1 MNIFQD
7 FYKGKNI
14 MLLKEIDNKE
24 LNSPSKKFDKKLK
37 NKFNIIFIVIFIMI
51 LINSI
56 LSAYLLNDL
65 INKSNEL
72 ILRDMYIKNSITDI
86 KYKVTKGHLY
96 FEEIISGDENE
107 QINDVYNIWQESIDI
122 CKNVSKNRLISKET
136 LSFFKQFEND
146 INLLVES
153 GKKRFSNKKDGK
165 TGSDSDQKFDELYEN
180 IMNLTEHVSNKVNRD
195 VNQGSISLK
204 VKYDFGI
211 SVIILITSL
220 FVLYSFFVLSYIN
233 KNISKSIENIISSI
247 KRFLNGENNYNLL
260 VKSKDEIGLLEYN
273 LNNMFLIINDTN
285 KNLLNEKESITQ
297 KVKSAVKE
305 SEESKNNLEI
315 KMKELLL
322 LTKDIEKARE
332 DLELKNNIIIE
343 KQNYIKNQVEKLI
356 EATNKVSEGDL
367 TVVIKSEEN
376 DDISMLIESINLM
389 IYELHSLVSAEKEI
403 SNSVTSFSEIVNNTS
418 KDFNIGM
425 QEQSFRID
433 EIATSINEIVSIF
446 SETNKRIT
454 LVNELANQTDSIS
467 KNGLSKINDTKES
480 INKISNFMID
490 FNQNIKTL
498 VLYTSSI
505 ENVTNLIEE
514 IADQTNLLAL
524 NASIEAARAGEHGR
538 GFSIVALEI
547 KKLSERTVKATQE
560 IKQSLDKISLQ
571 SKDIAKEVI
580 LGVNEIDKGVTIIN
594 SAGTIFEKIFN
605 SSEELKSEI
614 SHISYSSQQQFDTTT
629 QINNNIAFVNNFT
642 KESVQNFHK
651 IMSIINEQNQM
662 VEELNKTVMKF
673 NL

>member
-1 MNIFQD
+1 
-7 FYKGKNI
+7 